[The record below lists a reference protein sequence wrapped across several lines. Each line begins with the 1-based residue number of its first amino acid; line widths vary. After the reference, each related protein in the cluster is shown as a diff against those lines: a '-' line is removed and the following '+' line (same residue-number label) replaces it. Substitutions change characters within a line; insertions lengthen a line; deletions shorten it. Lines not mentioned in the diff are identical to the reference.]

1 MLPFLVQRL
10 DGREVYDYRELA
22 ISLGEEPGLVEVR
35 LGGTRVLAKVTGQVV
50 QPKPHRPTDGQLF
63 FNVELSPMASPAFE
77 VGRYKLALSVACICF
92 F

>member
-77 VGRYKLALSVACICF
+77 VGRYKL
-92 F
+92 